1 MIPKQFVCQA
11 LLKIFLTNKLS
22 EICKSSI
29 CFRVILLNFSYSLQL
44 FMPIICLLICSFR
57 NITYKV
63 TFWPLKETG
72 YDQNFT
78 WNIQNLQQH
87 VPIFGDICTCSNHI
101 SEFFQHF
108 DTRHSLSTWKDL
120 YLNVWS
126 SIPVLGLLFDS

>member
-11 LLKIFLTNKLS
+11 LLKIILTNKLA
-22 EICKSSI
+22 ETCKSSI

-57 NITYKV
+57 NITYNV

-72 YDQNFT
+72 YDQNFI

-87 VPIFGDICTCSNHI
+87 VPIFGACIYILIT
-101 SEFFQHF
+101 F
-108 DTRHSLSTWKDL
+108 
-120 YLNVWS
+120 LNSS
-126 SIPVLGLLFDS
+126 SILTHGIVYPPGRTYIYTSGVLSLC